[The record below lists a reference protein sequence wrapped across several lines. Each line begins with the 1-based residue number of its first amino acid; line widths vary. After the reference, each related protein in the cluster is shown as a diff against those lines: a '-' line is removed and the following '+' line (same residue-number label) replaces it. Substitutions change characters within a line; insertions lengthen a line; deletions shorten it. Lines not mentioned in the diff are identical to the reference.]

1 MSREHHVV
9 PCKPLIRNHGVLSRI
24 ASPLRRF
31 ILAADDKDRAEFR
44 ETQEEMVIGCI
55 QTGAEKRNGQDLFL
69 VEWILLEERDR
80 RERKKLKMTPEF
92 LIFTDLCVKYLLINV
107 SYQTSL

>member
-1 MSREHHVV
+1 MG
-9 PCKPLIRNHGVLSRI
+9 ILSRI

-31 ILAADDKDRAEFR
+31 ILAADGKGGAEFR

-55 QTGAEKRNGQDLFL
+55 PIGAEKRNGQDLFL

-80 RERKKLKMTPEF
+80 RERKELKMTPEC
-92 LIFTDLCVKYLLINV
+92 LIFADLCVKYLLINV
-107 SYQTSL
+107 SYQTPLWTPRRQ